1 MDKPRRSNSAKPARK
16 SGSKSSPKLG
26 AQRSAKSEPR
36 AGFKSRNSTKPSRSY
51 RSDDEFQE
59 PRPAPKP
66 AKARGS
72 AQSVRRVS
80 GSYEPP
86 RGLNRGG
93 SSSQDYSGREPGR
106 DQRPDGYFDAEIS
119 RDSERDPGRDSG
131 RPQPQRR
138 NDRSDKPVRARRVT
152 PGGAQDVKPTRR
164 QFNRDSQP
172 NRDSETL
179 RDGEQSGASSREFR
193 GKEFRGKE
201 VGRKEFRGK
210 KEFGSRDLRGKEG
223 QDRYSAPRPARDSA
237 FGLRA
242 ELRDDIDPVM
252 PESETESE
260 LIYGRHSVLA
270 ALNGERAINRIWVT
284 ARLRYDPRFH
294 MLLSEAKAGGAV
306 IDEVEPRRLDQI
318 TSGGIHQGIAA
329 QMASHPYFEL
339 PDLIAQAKTSTD
351 NPIILVADGITDPH
365 NLGAIIRSAEALG
378 AQGLVIPQR
387 RAVGM
392 TATVAKVAAGAL
404 ETFPVAR
411 VVNLGRALAEL
422 KSAGFW
428 IYGTVAEASQH
439 VDQVTFSG
447 PIVLVVGSEGE
458 GLGLLTQKSCD
469 VLVSI
474 PLQGHVPSLNASV
487 AAGMVLYEVFRQRRS
502 QQHDLKSLSKG
513 ALQK

>member
-1 MDKPRRSNSAKPARK
+1 
-16 SGSKSSPKLG
+16 
-26 AQRSAKSEPR
+26 
-36 AGFKSRNSTKPSRSY
+36 
-51 RSDDEFQE
+51 
-59 PRPAPKP
+59 
-66 AKARGS
+66 
-72 AQSVRRVS
+72 
-80 GSYEPP
+80 
-86 RGLNRGG
+86 
-93 SSSQDYSGREPGR
+93 
-106 DQRPDGYFDAEIS
+106 
-119 RDSERDPGRDSG
+119 
-131 RPQPQRR
+131 
-138 NDRSDKPVRARRVT
+138 
-152 PGGAQDVKPTRR
+152 
-164 QFNRDSQP
+164 
-172 NRDSETL
+172 
-179 RDGEQSGASSREFR
+179 
-193 GKEFRGKE
+193 
-201 VGRKEFRGK
+201 
-210 KEFGSRDLRGKEG
+210 
-223 QDRYSAPRPARDSA
+223 
-237 FGLRA
+237 
-242 ELRDDIDPVM
+242 
-252 PESETESE
+252 
-260 LIYGRHSVLA
+260 
-270 ALNGERAINRIWVT
+270 
-284 ARLRYDPRFH
+284 
-294 MLLSEAKAGGAV
+294 
-306 IDEVEPRRLDQI
+306 
-318 TSGGIHQGIAA
+318 
-329 QMASHPYFEL
+329 MASHPYFEL